1 MVNPAEPARIILIDD
16 HPFILDALKLTITVS
31 WPGAEVKCAESLEE
45 ACSLM
50 EDGWSPRLAMLDL
63 GLPGYAEL
71 EALHAF
77 RSRAPEVPVVV
88 FSGLESRE
96 HTLMAI
102 DSGAM
107 GFIPKKLGRSE
118 VIAALQTV
126 MRGELYVP
134 RLLFQGD
141 GAPARTQEGGLTG
154 AQWGARGEAI
164 NGAGAAAPAEPMS
177 ARLDGLTERQREVM
191 GLMLQGLA
199 NKVIARRLDITEGTV
214 KNHISH
220 VLEAMGVTNRVQ
232 AVLAASAAG
241 LRVARHD

>member
-1 MVNPAEPARIILIDD
+1 MVNSAEPARIILIDD
-16 HPFILDALKLTITVS
+16 HPFILDALKLTIEVS
-31 WPGAEVKCAESLEE
+31 WPGAEVRCAESLEE
-45 ACSLM
+45 ACTVM
-50 EDGWSPRLAMLDL
+50 DGGWTPRLAMLDL

-126 MRGELYVP
+126 MRGELFVP
-134 RLLFQGD
+134 RMLFQGER
-141 GAPARTQEGGLTG
+141 APARAPEPTGAGTSVSAVDPLTVRIGGLT
-154 AQWGARGEAI
+154 
-164 NGAGAAAPAEPMS
+164 
-177 ARLDGLTERQREVM
+177 DRQREVM

-199 NKVIARRLDITEGTV
+199 NKVIARRLEITEGTV

-220 VLEAMGVTNRVQ
+220 VLEAMGVSNRVQ

-241 LRVARHD
+241 LKVTQHD

>member
-1 MVNPAEPARIILIDD
+1 MVNSAEPARIILIDD
-16 HPFILDALKLTITVS
+16 HPFILDALKLTIKVS
-31 WPGAEVKCAESLEE
+31 WPGAEVRCAESLEE
-45 ACSLM
+45 ACTVM
-50 EDGWSPRLAMLDL
+50 DGGWTPRLAMLDL

-126 MRGELYVP
+126 MRGELFVP
-134 RLLFQGD
+134 RMLFQGES
-141 GAPARTQEGGLTG
+141 APARAPEL
-154 AQWGARGEAI
+154 A
-164 NGAGAAAPAEPMS
+164 GAGLSVS
-177 ARLDGLTERQREVM
+177 AVDPLAVRIGDLTDRQREVM

-199 NKVIARRLDITEGTV
+199 NKVIARRLEITEGTV

-220 VLEAMGVTNRVQ
+220 VLEAMGVSNRVQ

-241 LRVARHD
+241 LKVTQHD

>member
-1 MVNPAEPARIILIDD
+1 MVNSAEPARIILIDD
-16 HPFILDALKLTITVS
+16 HPFILDALKLTIKVS
-31 WPGAEVKCAESLEE
+31 WPGAEVRCAESLEE
-45 ACSLM
+45 ACTVM
-50 EDGWSPRLAMLDL
+50 DGGWTPRLAMLDL

-126 MRGELYVP
+126 MRGELFVP
-134 RLLFQGD
+134 RMLFQGES
-141 GAPARTQEGGLTG
+141 APARAPEP
-154 AQWGARGEAI
+154 A
-164 NGAGAAAPAEPMS
+164 GAGLSVS
-177 ARLDGLTERQREVM
+177 AVDPLAVRIGDLTDRQREVM

-199 NKVIARRLDITEGTV
+199 NKVIARRLEITEGTV

-220 VLEAMGVTNRVQ
+220 VLEAMGVSNRVQ

-241 LRVARHD
+241 LKVTQHD

>member
-1 MVNPAEPARIILIDD
+1 MQNTAEPARIILIDD
-16 HPFILDALKLTITVS
+16 HPFILDALKLTIKVS
-31 WPGAEVKCAESLEE
+31 WPGAEVKCAESLEQ
-45 ACSLM
+45 ACGLM
-50 EDGWSPRLAMLDL
+50 EGGWSPRLAMLDL

-77 RSRAPEVPVVV
+77 RNRAPEVPVVV

-118 VIAALQTV
+118 VISALQTV
-126 MRGELYVP
+126 MRGELFVP
-134 RLLFQGD
+134 RMLFQGES
-141 GAPARTQEGGLTG
+141 APARLQEPVGVG
-154 AQWGARGEAI
+154 ASGAAS
-164 NGAGAAAPAEPMS
+164 AGAPLS
-177 ARLDGLTERQREVM
+177 ARIDDLTERQREVM

-199 NKVIARRLDITEGTV
+199 NKVIARRLEITEGTV